1 MLKQHDIMISM
12 DGKGRWADNIWI
24 ERIWRTIKYECI
36 HLAGIESLIELK
48 AELQKYIFYYNN
60 RRLHSSLGYKQPAK
74 YYAANIEENGNK
86 DYLVYCKL
94 DKNAATIKE
103 AA

>member
-1 MLKQHDIMISM
+1 MV
-12 DGKGRWADNIWI
+12 KGVGQIIFGLNAFGAQLS
-24 ERIWRTIKYECI
+24 TSI
-36 HLAGIESLIELK
+36 HLAGIENLIELK
-48 AELQKYIFYYNN
+48 TELQKYIFYYNN

-74 YYAANIEENGNK
+74 YYAASIEENGNK

-94 DKNAATIKE
+94 DKKAATIKE

>member
-1 MLKQHDIMISM
+1 M
-12 DGKGRWADNIWI
+12 GKFRHSTHFWI

-48 AELQKYIFYYNN
+48 SELYTYILYYNN
-60 RRLHSSLGYKQPAK
+60 RRLHSSLCYKQPAK
-74 YYAANIEENGNK
+74 YYADSMKHNGSK
-86 DYLVYCKL
+86 DYLVYCEL
-94 DKNAATIKE
+94 DKKAATNKE